1 MRKVY
6 EIFSSERV
14 DDDVRRSAAE
24 QLSVMLQGGIQTLF
38 NFKHIHWNFCFQC
51 FIWFNTDSSM
61 HKIFFGFKGVEY
73 LLEILMMALKKVDT
87 NVIVSDCV
95 RSSAFS

>member
-1 MRKVY
+1 
-6 EIFSSERV
+6 
-14 DDDVRRSAAE
+14 
-24 QLSVMLQGGIQTLF
+24 
-38 NFKHIHWNFCFQC
+38 
-51 FIWFNTDSSM
+51 M